1 MKAGSAPFVTSSLPR
16 TIAAAFA
23 KQAGFCRF
31 TGSPLTA
38 LVCDAAVLALD
49 TGSITGRSIIGWPGE
64 PFADALMMRLTGG
77 CNALVRSGAA
87 PELAALYP
95 PTVLPSVEAMAAA
108 LRAVLADPALDARL
122 AGWLDGPPQTNE
134 VARSGVL
141 MPGLMVIAAA
151 TGLPLRLFE
160 LGTSAGLNL
169 NLDRFGYWLGEV
181 AVGDPTSGV
190 QLAPDWTGPPPPV
203 ADVVVA
209 SRRGTDIN
217 PLDVADAAV
226 CERLMAYVWPDQIER
241 VARAAAAIAL
251 AKAVPPPIDR
261 ADAADWVESM
271 VAPVPGSTGVVFH
284 SIAWQYFP
292 AATQARIAAH
302 MAAMGAAASAEAP
315 LAWLRYEMDDA
326 SAADLPTLRLTLWQG
341 GAPAER
347 LLARAHPHGAF
358 VQWQ

>member
-1 MKAGSAPFVTSSLPR
+1 MAANTASPAT
-16 TIAAAFA
+16 AAAFA

-31 TGSPLTA
+31 AGSPLTG

-49 TGSITGRSIIGWPGE
+49 AGSITGRAIIGWPGE
-64 PFADALMMRLTGG
+64 PFADALMMRFTGG
-77 CNALVRSGAA
+77 CNALVRSGTA
-87 PELAALYP
+87 PQLAALYP
-95 PTVLPSVEAMAAA
+95 PAVLPDLDAMVAA
-108 LRAVLADPALDARL
+108 LRAVLADPALDAQL
-122 AGWLDGPPQTNE
+122 AGWLNGPPQTNE

-160 LGTSAGLNL
+160 LGSSAGLNL
-169 NLDRFGYWLGEV
+169 NLDRFGYRLGGV
-181 AVGDPTSGV
+181 AVGDAAAAV
-190 QLAPDWTGPPPPV
+190 QLEPVWTGPLPPV
-203 ADVVVA
+203 TDVMVA

-217 PLDVADAAV
+217 PLDIADAAV
-226 CERLMAYVWPDQIER
+226 CERLMAFVWPDQTER
-241 VARAAAAIAL
+241 VARATAAIAL
-251 AKAVPPPIDR
+251 ARAVPPPIDR

-271 VAPVPGSTGVVFH
+271 LAPVPGTTAVVFH

-302 MAAMGAAASAEAP
+302 MATMGAAATAAAP

-341 GAPAER
+341 GLPAER